1 MLKGL
6 TWQTLRANYSL
17 VPLFSVVT
25 LGLAM
30 GIGHSIRTLTFS
42 TDVTV
47 NRRKDE
53 RPWDDQLNNDGTFKH
68 AKYIKL
74 HDYRQLKKNPYEP
87 KLDE

>member
-42 TDVTV
+42 TDVKV

-53 RPWDDQLNNDGTFKH
+53 RPWDDQLNSDGTFKH

-74 HDYRQLKKNPYEP
+74 HDYNQLKKSTYEP
-87 KLDE
+87 ELD